1 MNWNDIIIAIYYNF
15 IPIALIAFGSGLF
28 ISLVKYEANRKNN
41 G

>member
-1 MNWNDIIIAIYYNF
+1 MINDILIAIYFNF

-28 ISLVKYEANRKNN
+28 ISLVKYEHNRKYN